1 MSSIDHLRS
10 GQAVNITRA
19 NQNKTQDTS
28 DKTTPDAHSSSE
40 VSKANNKDAFSL
52 SAESRALNSINH
64 QMATESHFD
73 NAKVEAIKTAIAN
86 GSYTVDPEKIAENML
101 KYADTFQQK

>member
-10 GQAVNITRA
+10 GQAANITRA
-19 NQNKTQDTS
+19 NQNKTQNTS
-28 DKTTPDAHSSSE
+28 VKTTPEAHSPAE

-52 SAESRALNSINH
+52 SAESRAINTINQ

-86 GSYTVDPEKIAENML
+86 GSYTVDPEKLAENML
-101 KYADTFQQK
+101 KYADTFRQK